1 MTQRPGRVLAR
12 LVLGA
17 AVGAG
22 ILATTAGTAAAK
34 TATCSGSADNFP
46 ANVGTLSGNIAGNV
60 TISGVCAVWAGP
72 TTVNGNLTVSP
83 GSTLIAAFSTS
94 SLTVT
99 RNILVKRGGTLILG
113 CFASSFGCFDDPD
126 QNNPTLNGPAS
137 VGGSIISTGALG
149 VIVHDTTIKH
159 NVVQSGGGGG
169 FTCDPQGIFALLGPP
184 AYSTYEDSTIG
195 GNVGFTGITGC
206 WAGLARAKVG
216 GNVNVID
223 NQAADPDALEIVSNN
238 ISGNLNCEGNSMVWD
253 SGDPT
258 GDLFP
263 RDPQPNTVD
272 GQRLGQCVLA
282 SPTTEGGPPGPG
294 PF

>member
-1 MTQRPGRVLAR
+1 VLAR

-34 TATCSGSADNFP
+34 TATCSGSADSFP

-149 VIVHDTTIKH
+149 VIVHDTTIKR